1 MKDNVEFGTK
11 AAEQLPQIEKS
22 VAGKV
27 WLIIIWTFAIVLV
40 FSVIVLGLSVFIP
53 PATGGTTGQI
63 ILTVITTVIGFLA
76 GLFSPSPVEKANPP
90 SSG

>member
-1 MKDNVEFGTK
+1 MDEKKKTGITTK
-11 AAEQLPQIEKS
+11 GMPDVGKEVAER
-22 VAGKV
+22 V
-27 WLIIIWTFAIVLV
+27 WMIVIWTFAIVLV
-40 FSVIVLGLSVFIP
+40 ISVIVLGLSVFIP

-63 ILTVITTVIGFLA
+63 ILTVITTIIGFLA